1 MLVTRTYLEMTVP
14 GQLLSAGDA
23 PEGARV
29 DPIAPCP
36 PSFYRY
42 LYGEVGREWHW
53 VDRLDWDDESI
64 RTHLAQRSV
73 TLWLLTMGDAPAGWF
88 ELKGCDDGSTEIAYF
103 GILPAFRRRGLG
115 STCSPRRCAGR
126 GVPVRTAYGCTP
138 ARWTIPPPCRTTSPG
153 ASVLI
158 RRRPIRLICRRFGR
172 IITTRYGDADEG
184 THNT

>member
-14 GQLLSAGDA
+14 GQLLSAGD
-23 PEGARV
+23 PPGGARME
-29 DPIAPCP
+29 PIAPCP

-88 ELKGCDDGSTEIAYF
+88 ELKGWDDGSTEIAYF

-115 STCSPRRCAGR
+115 KHLLSEAVRRAWGAGANRVWLHTCTLDDPAALPNYIAR
-126 GVPVRTAYGCTP
+126 GF
-138 ARWTIPPPCRTTSPG
+138 
-153 ASVLI
+153 
-158 RRRPIRLICRRFGR
+158 RPYKEETYTVDL
-172 IITTRYGDADEG
+172 
-184 THNT
+184 